1 MLVRYHIVGYA
12 DDLDGIF
19 VDVQSCLFKR
29 FTSASVFEAFMEMH
43 LTAWHRSCSF
53 TMELGTGFDGI
64 RMSLTE
70 KDFAVSEDHHSK
82 THSYVSILCHTF
94 LLV

>member
-1 MLVRYHIVGYA
+1 
-12 DDLDGIF
+12 
-19 VDVQSCLFKR
+19 
-29 FTSASVFEAFMEMH
+29 
-43 LTAWHRSCSF
+43 
-53 TMELGTGFDGI
+53 MELGTGFDGI